1 MNDINII
8 VDENIFHSVPT
19 PDMSY
24 GIWAIFGIGLMLL
37 VCILL
42 GFFSRKKA
50 KSFEA
55 FLSGHND
62 IGPVITGLALGAT
75 WLSGWATLGMMGVTY
90 QVGWSGMWFG
100 GMWTIIGVMPCL
112 FFTGEKMQMYAQ
124 KFGARTVSDALGIR
138 FDSRIVQSLSAL
150 VMIFFMILYAVGQF
164 KAGATIWYAVTGLPA
179 IWCLLLAGLI
189 VFIYMIVGGY
199 TGTQWSLALQGALL
213 GIGCFILGIV
223 ALNFVGGPSALNMKL
238 AAENPALTD
247 LIRRDLPSVGNTQ
260 LFSSPVGILATLFIF
275 LTMATGFPHNVARF
289 LGMRKLN
296 KKDYMLITLMV
307 FLVAGPPIFL
317 NAITGLCSRA
327 VFGPHLLDVKPW
339 KADLAAP
346 FLSIVAGGKPVTT
359 LYVVGVFAAALS
371 TLSAMVMVMAGNV
384 TRDIIHVWRP
394 NMSHNTLLK
403 LTKVFI
409 GIFLLIP
416 FYWTFKRP
424 PALLAVFMGY
434 ASIGLGGI
442 FIFCTAFSFYWKRAT
457 AFGAVLCMVYGVIA
471 TLIGSIFVTKG
482 KIGMGTLEFIVL
494 IGCGFVYFF
503 GSLVTKPLPQE
514 KLKKLFGGE
523 NV

>member
-1 MNDINII
+1 MNDTN
-8 VDENIFHSVPT
+8 VLFSQFQSLPVT
-19 PDMSY
+19 GVAY
-24 GIWAIFGIGLMLL
+24 GLWATLGVGVMLL
-37 VCILL
+37 VCIML
-42 GFFSRKKA
+42 GFFSRKQS
-50 KSFEA
+50 KSFES

-62 IGPVITGLALGAT
+62 IGPVVTGLALGAT

-90 QVGWSGMWFG
+90 QFGWSGMWFA

-138 FDSRIVQSLSAL
+138 FDSKVVQSLSAL

-164 KAGATIWYAVTGLPA
+164 KAGATIWYSVTGLQP
-179 IWCLLLAGLI
+179 IWCLLLSGVI

-199 TGTQWSLALQGALL
+199 TGTQWSLALQGGLL
-213 GIGCFILGIV
+213 GIACFILGLV
-223 ALNFVGGPSALNMKL
+223 ALHYVGGPSALNLKL
-238 AAENPALTD
+238 AAENPVLLD
-247 LIRRDLPSVGNTQ
+247 LVRRDLPTVGNAQ
-260 LFSSPVGILATLFIF
+260 LFSSPVGIVSTLFIF

-289 LGMRKLN
+289 LGMRKLS

-327 VFGPHLLDVKPW
+327 VFGPHLLNINPW

-346 FLSIVAGGKPVTT
+346 YIAMVAGGKPLTT

-371 TLSAMVMVMAGNV
+371 TLSSMVMVMAGNV
-384 TRDIIHVWRP
+384 TRDIIHIWRP
-394 NMSHNTLLK
+394 QMSHDILLK

-416 FYWTFKRP
+416 FYWTFKNP
-424 PALLAVFMGY
+424 PALLAVFMGF

-442 FIFCTAFSFYWKRAT
+442 FIYCTAVSFYWKRAT
-457 AFGAVLCMVYGVIA
+457 STGAILCMVYGVVS
-471 TLIGSIFVTKG
+471 TLGGSLFVTRG

-494 IGCGFVYFF
+494 GGCGILYFA
-503 GSLVTKPLPQE
+503 GSMLTKPLPEE
-514 KLKKLFGGE
+514 KLKKLFGGK